1 MFATLGVGTSPEVL
15 VTVADVMSQFSPLSQ
30 SSWPPLVVVT
40 AHATMD
46 NILTTHFVIAVKQ
59 CGWSFACVL
68 LNSCF
73 CLH

>member
-1 MFATLGVGTSPEVL
+1 VNKWLISWPIFQHMFATLGVGTSPEVL

-46 NILTTHFVIAVKQ
+46 NIVYKAATL
-59 CGWSFACVL
+59 SRY
-68 LNSCF
+68 
-73 CLH
+73 